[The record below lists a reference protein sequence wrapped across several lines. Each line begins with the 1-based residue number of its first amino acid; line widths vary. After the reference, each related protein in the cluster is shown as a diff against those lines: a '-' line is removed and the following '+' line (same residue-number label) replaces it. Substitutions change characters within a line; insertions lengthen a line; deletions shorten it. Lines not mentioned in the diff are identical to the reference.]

1 MRRLHENGKW
11 AVSGA
16 LAGAAN
22 GLFGG
27 GGGMILV
34 PLLLR
39 WAKAEQKQAFASS
52 VAVILPLC
60 LVSAGV
66 YWLRG
71 ALELSAALPYLLG
84 GLGGGFAGG
93 RIFRRVSPTLLR
105 RVFALF
111 LLYGG
116 IRCLL
121 QTG

>member
-1 MRRLHENGKW
+1 MSRLQGETFKW
-11 AVSGA
+11 ATAGA

-39 WAKAEQKQAFASS
+39 WAHVEEKQAFASS

-71 ALELSAALPYLLG
+71 ALELGTAFPYLLG
-84 GLGGGFAGG
+84 GLAGG
-93 RIFRRVSPTLLR
+93 WLGGKLFRRVSPGALR
-105 RVFALF
+105 TVFALF

-116 IRCLL
+116 IRCLI
-121 QTG
+121 

>member
-1 MRRLHENGKW
+1 MSQIPSVSVKW
-11 AVSGA
+11 AAAGA

-34 PLLLR
+34 PLLLH
-39 WAKAEQKQAFASS
+39 WVKVEEKQAFASS

-60 LVSAGV
+60 LVSAAV

-71 ALELSAALPYLLG
+71 ALDVGTAFPYLLG
-84 GLGGGFAGG
+84 GLLGGWVGG
-93 RIFRRVSPTLLR
+93 KLFRRVSPRLLR
-105 RVFALF
+105 KGFALF

-121 QTG
+121 